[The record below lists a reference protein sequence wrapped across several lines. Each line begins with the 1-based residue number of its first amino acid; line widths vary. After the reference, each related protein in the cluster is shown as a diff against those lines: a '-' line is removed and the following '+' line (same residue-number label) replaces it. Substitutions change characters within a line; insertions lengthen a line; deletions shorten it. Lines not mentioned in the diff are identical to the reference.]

1 MTHPALQFRFVSYH
15 ALASVML
22 STFGVQI
29 LALLLAAPSAQSDPS
44 LARQSV
50 SQTDQ
55 QTPSADHSTPT
66 SSKAV
71 PSSKSCPPSA
81 DPASVKPANCALEP
95 SHKRKRPPP
104 SRTGEAP
111 PGEPTKTVVRNGG
124 TSDTKVAISPGMSD
138 QQASQKLQKTN
149 RLLSSTDANLK
160 QIEPR
165 QLSAS
170 QQDTVKQ
177 IKSYVDQAKVA
188 ANKGDLERAYNLASK
203 ANMLSADL
211 VGPRH

>member
-1 MTHPALQFRFVSYH
+1 MF
-15 ALASVML
+15 

-29 LALLLAAPSAQSDPS
+29 LTFLLAAPSAHFGTGLPPQ
-44 LARQSV
+44 ANQ

-55 QTPSADHSTPT
+55 QTSSSVDHSTPT
-66 SSKAV
+66 GSKAV
-71 PSSKSCPPSA
+71 PGAKSCPPS
-81 DPASVKPANCALEP
+81 ASVKPANCTPEP
-95 SHKRKRPPP
+95 SHKRKPPPP
-104 SRTGEAP
+104 SRTGEAAP

-124 TSDTKVAISPGMSD
+124 ASDTKVAISPGMSE

-177 IKSYVDQAKVA
+177 IKNYVDRAKEA
-188 ANKGDLERAYNLASK
+188 ASKGDVERAYNLASK

-211 VGPRH
+211 VGPQQ

>member
-1 MTHPALQFRFVSYH
+1 
-15 ALASVML
+15 
-22 STFGVQI
+22 
-29 LALLLAAPSAQSDPS
+29 
-44 LARQSV
+44 
-50 SQTDQ
+50 
-55 QTPSADHSTPT
+55 
-66 SSKAV
+66 
-71 PSSKSCPPSA
+71 
-81 DPASVKPANCALEP
+81 
-95 SHKRKRPPP
+95 
-104 SRTGEAP
+104 
-111 PGEPTKTVVRNGG
+111 VVRNGG

-138 QQASQKLQKTN
+138 QQASQKLQKTD

-188 ANKGDLERAYNLASK
+188 ASKGDVERAYTLASK

-211 VGPRH
+211 VGPRP

>member
-1 MTHPALQFRFVSYH
+1 
-15 ALASVML
+15 ML
-22 STFGVQI
+22 SIFGVQI
-29 LALLLAAPSAQSDPS
+29 LALLLAAPAQSDPA
-44 LARQSV
+44 LPRQSTQ
-50 SQTDQ
+50 SPTDQ
-55 QTPSADHSTPT
+55 QTSSSGDRSTPT
-66 SSKAV
+66 GAKAV
-71 PSSKSCPPSA
+71 PGLKPCPPPT
-81 DPASVKPANCALEP
+81 DPASAKAANCALEP

-149 RLLSSTDANLK
+149 RLLSSTDDNLK

-165 QLSAS
+165 QLSTS

-188 ANKGDLERAYNLASK
+188 ASKGDVERAYNLASK

-211 VGPRH
+211 LGPRH

>member
-1 MTHPALQFRFVSYH
+1 
-15 ALASVML
+15 ML

-29 LALLLAAPSAQSDPS
+29 LALLLAAPSAPSDPG

-55 QTPSADHSTPT
+55 PTSPSADHSTPT
-66 SSKAV
+66 SST
-71 PSSKSCPPSA
+71 SSKAAPGSKPCPPSA

-149 RLLSSTDANLK
+149 RLLSSTDDNLK

>member
-1 MTHPALQFRFVSYH
+1 MLPA
-15 ALASVML
+15 
-22 STFGVQI
+22 FGVPI
-29 LALLLAAPSAQSDPS
+29 LALLLAASSAQPPAG
-44 LARQSV
+44 LPWQAAQS
-50 SQTDQ
+50 QADQ
-55 QTPSADHSTPT
+55 QTSSSSADHSTPT
-66 SSKAV
+66 GSKAV
-71 PSSKSCPPSA
+71 KASKPCPTSSDSA
-81 DPASVKPANCALEP
+81 SKPANCSAKA
-95 SHKRKRPPP
+95 SHKRKRRRPAD
-104 SRTGEAP
+104 EAV
-111 PGEPTKTVVRNGG
+111 PGEPNKTVVPNGG

-188 ANKGDLERAYNLASK
+188 ASKGDVERAYNLASK

-211 VGPRH
+211 VGPQR

>member
-1 MTHPALQFRFVSYH
+1 
-15 ALASVML
+15 ML

-29 LALLLAAPSAQSDPS
+29 LALLLASPSAHAGPGLPGQST
-44 LARQSV
+44 QSQAEQ
-50 SQTDQ
+50 ST
-55 QTPSADHSTPT
+55 SSSGDHSTPT
-66 SSKAV
+66 HSKSV
-71 PSSKSCPPSA
+71 PASKSCPASA
-81 DPASVKPANCALEP
+81 DPASVKPVNCALEP
-95 SHKRKRPPP
+95 ARKRKPPPP
-104 SRTGEAP
+104 SRTGEPP

-124 TSDTKVAISPGMSD
+124 ASDTKVAISPGMSD

-177 IKSYVDQAKVA
+177 IKNYVDQAKEA
-188 ANKGDLERAYNLASK
+188 ANKGDVERAYNLASK

-211 VGPRH
+211 VGPRP